1 MERRRLWW
9 TEDSR
14 VQLTRGLTPGRRKGP
29 PGGTLPVRSEE
40 PRVRR
45 ERTGLGPDEIPIRE
59 GFFVFPNREGGRPR
73 LIGSKCRQCGDVVFP
88 KRKLCTLCDS
98 DELMEEVFIG
108 EKGILQTYTIVRVA
122 FPNFEA
128 PYILGLV
135 ELPEAKGLSVL
146 AQIEECALEEV
157 RIGMPL
163 ELTIGKIKTD
173 PATGK
178 AVIGHKYRP
187 VKQSSRP

>member
-1 MERRRLWW
+1 MKRQK
-9 TEDSR
+9 TC
-14 VQLTRGLTPGRRKGP
+14 
-29 PGGTLPVRSEE
+29 
-40 PRVRR
+40 
-45 ERTGLGPDEIPIRE
+45 LGPDEIPIRE
-59 GFFVFPNREGGRPR
+59 GFFVFPNRNDGKPR

-98 DELMEEVFIG
+98 AELMEEVFIG
-108 EKGILQTYTIVRVA
+108 EKGVLQTYTIVRVA

-135 ELPEAKGLSVL
+135 ELPEADNLRVL
-146 AQIEECALEEV
+146 AQIEDCPLEKV

-173 PATGK
+173 AATGK
-178 AVIGHKYRP
+178 TVIGHKYRP
-187 VKQSSRP
+187 VE